1 MVYKLRDYQA
11 EASDAAVRFFSVKS
25 KNHGVEVLPT
35 GSGKSLIIADIAHRL
50 EGDTIVLQPNREIL
64 EQNYKKMCSYGVEDC
79 AIFSAS
85 FNKKDIGRITFAT
98 IRSVAN
104 QMDRFAH
111 FQNVI
116 IDECHW
122 VNPKGG
128 HYIDFIKAADRKV
141 LGLTA
146 TPYRLAST
154 SQPVKDEKGKVQT
167 DLFGD
172 PVMERGAILRFIT
185 RTNPKVFKDV
195 IYLCQ
200 VGDLLKRGYLAKLK
214 YYDVTPG
221 CFLQKNIKRNTTG
234 MDFDN
239 DSVVENFQR
248 VNMYSYL
255 VNIVRRLQKAGRMS
269 ILVFSHSVSEAY
281 ALKSAIVNCECVTG
295 TTPDAERS
303 SILRRFKAGEVQV
316 VVNVGVLTTGFD
328 YPELETVVL
337 GRPTMSLALYY
348 QMVGRAIRPC
358 EGKDAWIIDLC
369 GNFDR
374 FGRVE
379 NLWVDQPKAGMWRV
393 NGFVNGHWKQLTNIF
408 F

>member
-25 KNHGVEVLPT
+25 KNHGIEVLPT

-128 HYIDFIKAADRKV
+128 QYIDFIKAADRKV

-214 YYDVTPG
+214 YYDVTPR

-269 ILVFSHSVSEAY
+269 ILVFFHSVSEAY

>member
-1 MVYKLRDYQA
+1 MAYKLRDYQT

-25 KNHGVEVLPT
+25 KNHGIEVLPT

-98 IRSVAN
+98 IRSAAN

-128 HYIDFIKAADRKV
+128 QYIDFIKAADRKV

-172 PVMERGAILRFIT
+172 PVMERGAVLRFIT

-358 EGKDAWIIDLC
+358 EGKDAWIVDLC

-379 NLWVDQPKAGMWRV
+379 NLWVDQSKAGMWRV

>member
-1 MVYKLRDYQA
+1 M
-11 EASDAAVRFFSVKS
+11 RFFSVKS
-25 KNHGVEVLPT
+25 KNHGIEVLPT

-98 IRSVAN
+98 IGSVAN

-128 HYIDFIKAADRKV
+128 QYIDFIKAADRKV

-221 CFLQKNIKRNTTG
+221 CFLQKDIKRNTTG
-234 MDFDN
+234 MDFDS

-358 EGKDAWIIDLC
+358 EGKDAWIVDLC

>member
-1 MVYKLRDYQA
+1 MAYKLRDYQT

-25 KNHGVEVLPT
+25 KNHGIEVLPT

>member
-25 KNHGVEVLPT
+25 KNHGIEVLPT

-98 IRSVAN
+98 IGSVAN

-116 IDECHW
+116 IDECHR

-128 HYIDFIKAADRKV
+128 QYIDFIKAADRKV

-154 SQPVKDEKGKVQT
+154 SQPVKDERGKVQT

-200 VGDLLKRGYLAKLK
+200 VGELLKRGYLAKLK
-214 YYDVTPG
+214 YYDVTPE

-328 YPELETVVL
+328 YPELETIVL

-358 EGKDAWIIDLC
+358 EGKDAWIVDLC

-379 NLWVDQPKAGMWRV
+379 NLWVDQPEAGKWRV

>member
-25 KNHGVEVLPT
+25 KNHGIEVLPT

-98 IRSVAN
+98 IGSVAN

-128 HYIDFIKAADRKV
+128 QYIDFIKAADRKV

-154 SQPVKDEKGKVQT
+154 SQPVKDERGKVQT

-214 YYDVTPG
+214 YYDVTPES
-221 CFLQKNIKRNTTG
+221 FLQKNIKRNTTG

-255 VNIVRRLQKAGRMS
+255 VNIVRRLQKAGRKS

-328 YPELETVVL
+328 YPELETIVL

-358 EGKDAWIIDLC
+358 EGKDAWIVDLC

>member
-1 MVYKLRDYQA
+1 MAYKLRDYQT

-25 KNHGVEVLPT
+25 KNHGIEVLPT

-98 IRSVAN
+98 IRSAAN

-128 HYIDFIKAADRKV
+128 QYIDFIKAADRKV

-172 PVMERGAILRFIT
+172 PVMERGAVLRFIT

-358 EGKDAWIIDLC
+358 EGKDAWIVDLC

>member
-25 KNHGVEVLPT
+25 KNHGIEVLPT

-98 IRSVAN
+98 IGSVAN

-128 HYIDFIKAADRKV
+128 QYIDFIKAADRKV

-221 CFLQKNIKRNTTG
+221 CFLQKDIKRNTTG
-234 MDFDN
+234 MDFDS

-358 EGKDAWIIDLC
+358 EGKDAWIVDLC

>member
-1 MVYKLRDYQA
+1 
-11 EASDAAVRFFSVKS
+11 
-25 KNHGVEVLPT
+25 
-35 GSGKSLIIADIAHRL
+35 
-50 EGDTIVLQPNREIL
+50 
-64 EQNYKKMCSYGVEDC
+64 
-79 AIFSAS
+79 
-85 FNKKDIGRITFAT
+85 
-98 IRSVAN
+98 
-104 QMDRFAH
+104 
-111 FQNVI
+111 
-116 IDECHW
+116 
-122 VNPKGG
+122 
-128 HYIDFIKAADRKV
+128 
-141 LGLTA
+141 
-146 TPYRLAST
+146 
-154 SQPVKDEKGKVQT
+154 
-167 DLFGD
+167 
-172 PVMERGAILRFIT
+172 
-185 RTNPKVFKDV
+185 
-195 IYLCQ
+195 
-200 VGDLLKRGYLAKLK
+200 
-214 YYDVTPG
+214 
-221 CFLQKNIKRNTTG
+221 

-358 EGKDAWIIDLC
+358 EGKDAWIVDLC

>member
-1 MVYKLRDYQA
+1 MVYKLRDYQV
-11 EASDAAVRFFSVKS
+11 EASDAAVRFFSVRS
-25 KNHGVEVLPT
+25 KNHAIEVLPT

-50 EGDTIVLQPNREIL
+50 EGETIVLQPNREIL
-64 EQNYKKMCSYGVEDC
+64 EQNYRKMCSYGVEDC

-98 IRSVAN
+98 IGSVAN
-104 QMDRFAH
+104 QMDRFSH
-111 FQNVI
+111 FRNVI

-128 HYIDFIKAADRKV
+128 QYIDFIKAADRKV

-154 SQPVKDEKGKVQT
+154 SQPVKDERGRVQT
-167 DLFGD
+167 DLFGE
-172 PVMERGAILRFIT
+172 PVMERGAILRFLT

-200 VGDLLKRGYLAKLK
+200 VGDLLRRGYLARLN
-214 YYDVTPG
+214 YYDVTPK
-221 CFLQKNIKRNTTG
+221 CFLQKDIKRNTTG
-234 MDFDN
+234 MDFDY
-239 DSVVENFQR
+239 DSVEANFKQ

-255 VNIVRRLQKAGRMS
+255 VSIVRRLQNAGRRS
-269 ILVFSHSVSEAY
+269 ILVFSHGVSEAY

-295 TTPDAERS
+295 TTPGAERA
-303 SILRRFKAGEVQV
+303 SILRRFKDGELQV

-328 YPELETVVL
+328 YPELETIVL

-358 EGKDAWIIDLC
+358 EGKNAWIVDLC
-369 GNFDR
+369 GNYDR

-379 NLWVDQPKAGMWRV
+379 NLRVEQPSAGMWCV
-393 NGFVNGHWKQLTNIF
+393 NGFVNGHWKQLTNVF